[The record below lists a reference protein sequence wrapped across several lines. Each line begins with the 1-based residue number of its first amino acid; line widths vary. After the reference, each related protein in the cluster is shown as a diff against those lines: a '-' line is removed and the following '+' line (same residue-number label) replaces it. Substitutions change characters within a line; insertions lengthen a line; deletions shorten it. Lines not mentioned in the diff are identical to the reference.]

1 MKSKSDPLTVKNIDK
16 ASIAADDLKD
26 YEEDLEGTSIDN
38 WIRDKVVAMKLINQK
53 IDFITFEDWAV
64 RYNEV
69 FIPGVPMGNGLF
81 SDTGYRFRYNDFQR
95 QDGWLIPKYIPN
107 PFYDY
112 IFYSSDTYPS
122 APVDKDNKPTKIISE
137 MYFRLA
143 VDQMTHTREVYFFMD
158 FIGDIGGVT
167 GILL

>member
-81 SDTGYRFRYNDFQR
+81 SDTGYRFRYNDF
-95 QDGWLIPKYIPN
+95 
-107 PFYDY
+107 
-112 IFYSSDTYPS
+112 
-122 APVDKDNKPTKIISE
+122 
-137 MYFRLA
+137 
-143 VDQMTHTREVYFFMD
+143 
-158 FIGDIGGVT
+158 
-167 GILL
+167 